1 MVGMS
6 SSARTINSI
15 ARTPQDVRWTHWNLV
30 FYRGIGIAFFDALLG
45 YAVYLSG
52 TGRWTFGLEGPRLEE
67 KLESLTKAVETIAAR
82 LHADNFLRQ
91 AVVRN
96 KQLREKMANYWAEEE
111 ILGKE
116 IMQEEDV
123 RQSRLNFAT
132 AKMDMDRLA
141 DEAAK
146 KSEGMID
153 RISAWRGFSPGIAD

>member
-1 MVGMS
+1 M
-6 SSARTINSI
+6 
-15 ARTPQDVRWTHWNLV
+15 
-30 FYRGIGIAFFDALLG
+30 
-45 YAVYLSG
+45 
-52 TGRWTFGLEGPRLEE
+52 EE

-123 RQSRLNFAT
+123 QQSRLNFAT